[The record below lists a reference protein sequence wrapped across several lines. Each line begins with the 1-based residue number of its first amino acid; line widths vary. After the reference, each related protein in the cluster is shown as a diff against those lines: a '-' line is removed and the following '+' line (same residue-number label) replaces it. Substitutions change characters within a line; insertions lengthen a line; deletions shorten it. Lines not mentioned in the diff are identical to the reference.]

1 MHFTIVTGMSG
12 AGKTQVIRF
21 LEDTGFFCMD
31 NLPPVIIPQLAEM
44 FFSINGK
51 YDKVAFV
58 IDSRVG
64 EMIGELLN
72 NVNIL
77 KENGYDY
84 KLLFVTA
91 RDDVLVKR
99 YKETRRAHPIA
110 SSKGLMDSIK
120 KERAMLEQIYNE
132 ADAVVDT
139 SDFSLQQLS
148 KRLRE
153 IYSDITADTFSV
165 NVMSFGFKYGIPLD
179 ADLVFDVRCFAN
191 PFYVDE
197 LKEKTGNDK
206 EVQEYVM
213 STKSAVGF
221 MDRLKDMISYMIP
234 LYIEEGKGSTT
245 IAIGCT
251 GGKHRSVTMANLL
264 AESLDNKYSVN
275 VIHRDITRSKK

>member
-31 NLPPVIIPQLAEM
+31 NLPPAIIPQLAEM
-44 FFSINGK
+44 FVSINGK

-64 EMIGELLN
+64 EMIGDLLDN
-72 NVNIL
+72 L
-77 KENGYDY
+77 KTLRENGYDC
-84 KLLFVTA
+84 KMLFVTA
-91 RDDVLVKR
+91 RDEVLVKR
-99 YKETRRAHPIA
+99 YKETRRIHPISA
-110 SSKGLMDSIK
+110 SGGLLDSIK
-120 KERAMLEQIYNE
+120 KERKMLEKIYNE

-139 SDFSLQQLS
+139 SSFSLAQLS

-153 IYSDITADTFSV
+153 IYNDVTADTFSV

-206 EVQEYVM
+206 EVQDYVM
-213 STKSAVGF
+213 STESAHGF
-221 MDRLKDMISYMIP
+221 MDRLYDMVKYLIP
-234 LYIEEGKGSTT
+234 LYIEEGKTSLT
-245 IAIGCT
+245 ISVGCT

-264 AESLDNKYSVN
+264 AKSLEGYNIN
-275 VIHRDITRSKK
+275 VIHRDISRGKS

>member
-1 MHFTIVTGMSG
+1 MQFTIVTGMSG

-31 NLPPVIIPQLAEM
+31 NLPPAIVPQLAEM

-64 EMIGELLN
+64 EMISELLDN
-72 NVNIL
+72 LKIL
-77 KENGYDY
+77 KENGYEY

-99 YKETRRAHPIA
+99 YKETRRTHPIQ
-110 SSKGLMDSIK
+110 SSNGLLDSIK
-120 KERAMLEQIYNE
+120 IERGMLEKIYLE

-139 SDFSLQQLS
+139 SDYTLQQLS

-153 IYSDITADTFSV
+153 IYTDSARDEFGV

-197 LKEKTGNDK
+197 LKDKTGNDK
-206 EVQEYVM
+206 EVQDYVM
-213 STKSAVGF
+213 STEAAKSFSGK
-221 MDRLKDMISYMIP
+221 LHDMIKFLLP
-234 LYIEEGKGSTT
+234 LYIEEGKNALT
-245 IAIGCT
+245 ICIGCT
-251 GGKHRSVTMANLL
+251 GGKHRSVTMANKL
-264 AESLDNKYSVN
+264 AEALSDYNVN
-275 VIHRDITRSKK
+275 IIHRDIKRSKS

>member
-1 MHFTIVTGMSG
+1 MQFTIVTGMSG

-31 NLPPVIIPQLAEM
+31 NLPPAIIPQLAEM

-64 EMIGELLN
+64 EMINELLDN
-72 NVNIL
+72 LKIL

-91 RDDVLVKR
+91 RDEVLVKR
-99 YKETRRAHPIA
+99 YKETRRTHPIA
-110 SSKGLMDSIK
+110 SSGGLLDSIAI
-120 KERAMLEQIYNE
+120 EREMLDGIYHE

-139 SDFSLQQLS
+139 SDYSLSQLS

-153 IYSDITADTFSV
+153 IYEDSSKDEFTV
-165 NVMSFGFKYGIPLD
+165 NVMSFGFKYGIPID
-179 ADLVFDVRCFAN
+179 SDLVFDVRCFPN

-197 LKEKTGNDK
+197 LKYKTGNDK
-206 EVQEYVM
+206 EVQDFVM
-213 STKSAVGF
+213 SAKSSVEFAEK
-221 MDRLKDMISYMIP
+221 LQDMIKFLLP
-234 LYIEEGKGSTT
+234 LYIEEGKNSIT
-245 IAIGCT
+245 ISVGCT
-251 GGKHRSVTMANLL
+251 GGKHRSVTMANKL
-264 AESLDNKYSVN
+264 AEALLGYNVN
-275 VIHRDITRSKK
+275 VIHRDIKRSKS